1 MTKLTWRD
9 STPAYCS
16 RLDGIAVRRGSR
28 CWQRQCLGRRS
39 CRSWV
44 DIRLV
49 VLRDMPCR
57 SRRVGMAPEE
67 RGPMLRLRGW
77 REVLL
82 LGAKAF
88 EVSLA
93 PSLSLSP
100 RWNLF
105 FFFVRLDSG
114 IFHRP
119 KRLGRFLMSWRLS
132 GIEALTVFFGGELAM

>member
-1 MTKLTWRD
+1 
-9 STPAYCS
+9 
-16 RLDGIAVRRGSR
+16 
-28 CWQRQCLGRRS
+28 
-39 CRSWV
+39 
-44 DIRLV
+44 
-49 VLRDMPCR
+49 
-57 SRRVGMAPEE
+57 
-67 RGPMLRLRGW
+67 MLRLRGW

-100 RWNLF
+100 LEF
-105 FFFVRLDSG
+105 VFFFVRLDSG